1 MKTPKLFVHSLIPL
15 TLLVLGACSKYDP
28 TAPTT
33 EKPAN
38 VNGYV
43 AGLPAWSTFS
53 PPQNDADVATGPS
66 VDRDDTIEGQPYKC
80 TTTPYSITRTPDRIV
95 TLNPDVEILWVG
107 SLLQGKGH
115 LGGIGSLAELP
126 VRQRAP
132 LALSIDLLL
141 GDNTKTVA
149 NPSVATVTSAIG
161 ELIQAAETAGHTA
174 GSNIFYTREEAHS
187 MNQAALSMG
196 LSAAY
201 MGASI
206 KATLSTDFSSETRT
220 VTAYFVQRMF
230 NVSMVL
236 PQTPGEVFSD
246 DFTTDLLQQQIDRGR
261 IGPDNLPVYISS
273 IAYGRILMFSFTST
287 ASVTDIN
294 ATLEAM
300 YNNGEFGGTL
310 DTRLQ
315 QVLSQAKIQVVT
327 VGGDAGAALALI
339 RNNELGAYF
348 EKDAPLTSARP
359 ISYTV
364 RNLGDNSIASVS
376 ETTNYNLQQ
385 CLPQDL
391 PVTGAKYTINFT
403 KVKVLDL
410 PYIDGWSPPPNDAL
424 DIELAWTIYVETIA
438 DGVVKVSES
447 AHLFDAELR
456 EGDTYVLPANSA
468 TNRAIHTDGRD
479 YIRLWGEMRD
489 FDVTSAVDKLPFART
504 FRYPSNRVEAVVP
517 AGKSSGEGYVDAKD
531 SSGNTV
537 RLYFTMQKTEELDD

>member
-1 MKTPKLFVHSLIPL
+1 MKTPNPILCQCLAIA
-15 TLLVLGACSKYDP
+15 LVALAACSKDDP
-28 TAPTT
+28 VAPTI

-43 AGLPAWSTFS
+43 AGLPAWSAFS
-53 PPQNDADVATGPS
+53 PPMADADEATGAEVES
-66 VDRDDTIEGQPYKC
+66 DDTIEGQPYQC

-115 LGGIGSLAELP
+115 LGGIGQLAELP

-132 LALSIDLLL
+132 LSLSIDLLV
-141 GDNTKTVA
+141 GDNARVVP

-161 ELIQAAETAGHTA
+161 DLIQTAEGQGHTA
-174 GSNIFYTREEAHS
+174 GSNIFYTKEETHS
-187 MNQAALSMG
+187 MNQAALAMG

-206 KATLSTDFSSETRT
+206 KASLSTDMSEETRT

-246 DFTTDLLQQQIDRGR
+246 EFTTDLLEQQIDRGR

-287 ASVTDIN
+287 ASTFDIN

-300 YNNGEFGGTL
+300 YNSGEFGGSL
-310 DTRLQ
+310 DAHLQ
-315 QVLSQAKIQVVT
+315 QVLSQAKIEVVT
-327 VGGDAGAALALI
+327 VGGDAGAALSLI
-339 RNNELGAYF
+339 RNNDLGSYF
-348 EKDAPLTSARP
+348 AQDAPLTSARP

-385 CLPQDL
+385 CLPVQT
-391 PVTGAKYTINFT
+391 PTTGATYTFT
-403 KVKVLDL
+403 LEKLVVVDL
-410 PYIDGWSPPPNDAL
+410 PYIDGWTLPPNDAL
-424 DIELAWTIYVETIA
+424 DIELAWTINAERIPGGPLEVSKF
-438 DGVVKVSES
+438 DMGVLGK
-447 AHLFDAELR
+447 FYGRYR
-456 EGDTYVLPANSA
+456 EGAEIILPDSNPV
-468 TNRAIHTDGRD
+468 TNVALHYDGRD
-479 YIRLWGEMRD
+479 FFRMFGTIYDVDGLSAADPLTFSRTIRLNT
-489 FDVTSAVDKLPFART
+489 TSLA
-504 FRYPSNRVEAVVP
+504 N
-517 AGKSSGEGYVDAKD
+517 SGYASVNATD
-531 SSGNTV
+531 SSGNKVTV
-537 RLYFTMQKTEELDD
+537 YFSYEKTGELDD

>member
-1 MKTPKLFVHSLIPL
+1 MKTPNPILYLCLAVA
-15 TLLVLGACSKYDP
+15 LLALAACSKDSSTGP
-28 TAPTT
+28 EP

-53 PPQNDADVATGPS
+53 PPQADADVATGTS
-66 VDRDDTIEGQPYKC
+66 VDSDDTIEGQPYKC

-115 LGGIGSLAELP
+115 LGGIGQLAELP

-132 LALSIDLLL
+132 LSLSIDLLV
-141 GDNTKTVA
+141 GDNARVVS

-161 ELIQAAETAGHTA
+161 DLIQTAESQGHTA
-174 GSNIFYTREEAHS
+174 GSNIFYTKEETHS
-187 MNQAALSMG
+187 MNQAALAMG

-206 KATLSTDFSSETRT
+206 KASLSTDMSDETRT

-246 DFTTDLLQQQIDRGR
+246 DFTADLLEQQIDRGR

-287 ASVTDIN
+287 ASTFDIN

-300 YNNGEFGGTL
+300 YNSGEFGGTL
-310 DTRLQ
+310 DAHLQ
-315 QVLSQAKIQVVT
+315 QVLSQAKIEVVT
-327 VGGDAGAALALI
+327 VGGDAGAALSLI
-339 RNNELGAYF
+339 RNNDLGSYF
-348 EKDAPLTSARP
+348 AQDAPLTSARP

-385 CLPQDL
+385 CLPQDI
-391 PVTGAKYTINFT
+391 PTTGSTYTIQFT
-403 KVKVLDL
+403 KLKVLDL
-410 PYIDGWSPPPNDAL
+410 PNIDTVVEGPLAYR
-424 DIELAWTIYVETIA
+424 DIELQWTLYVETIA
-438 DGVVKVSES
+438 DGVVKVSEYTPTFLNPYKAS
-447 AHLFDAELR
+447 LR
-456 EGDTYVLPANSA
+456 EGETLVLPANSA
-468 TNRAIHTDGRD
+468 ANRAIHLDGRD
-479 YIRLWGEMRD
+479 YIRLWGTVRD
-489 FDVTSAVDKLPFART
+489 FDTQTAPDDLPLYRE
-504 FRYPSNRVEAVVP
+504 FRYPSKP
-517 AGKSSGEGYVDAKD
+517 ISSGEGYVDAKD

-537 RLYFTMQKTEELDD
+537 RVYFTVTKTGDLDD